1 MIFAIDVGNTHIVL
15 GCLEGDS
22 LLFTA
27 RVHTDRAKTADE
39 YALIF
44 RNLCDLHQIDRS
56 QVEGAVLSSVVSE
69 LTDTLCGAVELVI
82 HHRPL
87 VVGAGIKTG
96 LNIKIDDPG
105 QLGADLVVAAVAA
118 TARHPKPL
126 IIFDMGTANTMSVID
141 ADGRFLGGAIM
152 AGPRLSVDA
161 LSNRTSQLPRIDLDL
176 PPRVI
181 GSNTITAMQSGAI
194 YGHAALVDGLI
205 DRVEA
210 ELHKPVA
217 SVVATGGLA
226 GVIIPQCRREIHVDE
241 NLMLDGLWIIY
252 EKNKTPKN
260 T

>member
-15 GCLEGDS
+15 GCMEGDA

-44 RNLCDLHQIDRS
+44 RDLCDLHQIDRKK
-56 QVEGAVLSSVVSE
+56 VTGAVLSGVVSE
-69 LTDTLCGAVELVI
+69 LSDTLCRAVELVI

-118 TARHPKPL
+118 TAKHPKPL

-141 ADGRFLGGAIM
+141 RDGRFLGGAIL
-152 AGPRLSVDA
+152 AGLRLSVDS
-161 LSNRTSQLPRIDLDL
+161 LSAGTSQLPRIQLAV
-176 PPRVI
+176 PPRVVC
-181 GSNTITAMQSGAI
+181 SNTVECMQSGAL
-194 YGHAALVDGLI
+194 YGHAAMLDGLI

-210 ELHKPVA
+210 ELGEPIA
-217 SVVATGGLA
+217 TVVATGGLA
-226 GVIIPQCRREIHVDE
+226 HMVVPLCRRDITVEED
-241 NLMLDGLWIIY
+241 LMLQGLKLIY
-252 EKNKTPKN
+252 DKNS
-260 T
+260 

>member
-15 GCLEGDS
+15 GCMEGDA

-44 RNLCDLHQIDRS
+44 RDLCDLHQIDRKK
-56 QVEGAVLSSVVSE
+56 VTGAVLSCVVSE
-69 LTDTLCGAVELVI
+69 LSDTLCRAVELVI

-118 TARHPKPL
+118 TAKHPKPL

-141 ADGRFLGGAIM
+141 RQGRFLGGAIL
-152 AGPRLSVDA
+152 AGLRLSVDS
-161 LSNRTSQLPRIDLDL
+161 LSSGTSQLPRIHLAV
-176 PPRVI
+176 PPRVVC
-181 GSNTITAMQSGAI
+181 SNTVECMQSGAL
-194 YGHAALVDGLI
+194 YGHAAMLDGLI

-210 ELHKPVA
+210 ELGEPIAAVI
-217 SVVATGGLA
+217 ATGGLA
-226 GVIIPQCRREIHVDE
+226 SMVVPLCRREISLEED
-241 NLMLDGLWIIY
+241 LMLQGLKLIY
-252 EKNKTPKN
+252 EKNR
-260 T
+260 